1 MRFSTSVYRWA
12 MCAALV
18 AMPLWASANAT
29 DTGAVRDKL
38 DSHLQ
43 QFRQQWRSETP
54 AIPSVWPITRSA
66 TSVKADK
73 GLPVIAELGA
83 LGRQALPKALASI
96 PAAKLISISD
106 DGRWAT
112 LRVTSPSALD
122 ALANTPAIESL
133 RYEPPAIT
141 RVGSVTSRAATAMRA
156 PIALGDADADG
167 SGQRIGII
175 SDSLAVTPVVRD
187 ANTSPAS
194 GQSGILTGSRPQDS
208 GDLPLAVELIA
219 EGEEDMS
226 VDEGAAM
233 AELIHDIAPGADL
246 LFHTAGVNRF
256 QLADAIDA
264 LCTTHNSSIVVDD
277 ILFLTEAIYQDDN
290 PSQAASECYQRGVPY
305 ITAAGNEGDQSYRFV
320 YSDSAPGIDE
330 PGENRGTPSGNDLHN
345 FSPQGFPDSY
355 LSFQLPSFSSAY
367 VVLMWNQPFDSIS
380 DGRGAQIDLDLYVT
394 RAATAAALNEQ
405 SSDFVGS
412 STNQQGRT
420 GRPRGDA
427 VEFVLLETGASA
439 ETFHIAIEHFN
450 GSQDSIPQQP
460 GVPLE
465 FRLLITGADVIGTE
479 YDFNAPSIWG
489 RGHGTGVAAIG
500 AVAWWESP
508 EYFPNRYDSARIDPE
523 SFSSRGGT
531 YTIQFDTQGNYAPTQ
546 RTVPHF
552 SAADASNNTVL
563 GSPSASVA
571 PEDGEPDNYLNFYG
585 TSAAA
590 ANAAGIYAL
599 LREVHPTATPDQLRE
614 AVEDSA
620 IDVTGRRAAVGYD
633 DVSGHG
639 LMDATAA
646 SALLAT
652 RLSAGDGGA
661 TDGGTSDGGT
671 TDGGTTDG
679 GTSDGG
685 ATDGGTT
692 DGGTTDGGTT
702 DGGTSGGGATDG
714 GTGDSGSTD
723 GGTSDGTTDGGTSD
737 GGSSDGGSG
746 DTGGDQASNSG
757 SGGGGGGGAC
767 FIATA
772 AYGSYLAPDVKVLR
786 DFRDHVL
793 LPFDFG
799 QKLVAMYYHYSPP
812 IADKI
817 AASPALRSVT
827 RAALSPL
834 VYSLKYPYASLIL
847 LCGVLIA
854 LVLRRRR
861 AQAVDF

>member
-1 MRFSTSVYRWA
+1 MRFSTSVFRWA
-12 MCAALV
+12 LCAALASLPMWV
-18 AMPLWASANAT
+18 SANSEVNNT
-29 DTGAVRDKL
+29 VSGKL

-43 QFRQQWRSETP
+43 KLRQAWPQKATSNKL
-54 AIPSVWPITRSA
+54 SGPITRSS
-66 TSVKADK
+66 TSAVTDK
-73 GLPVIAELGA
+73 GLPVIAELHA
-83 LGRQALPKALASI
+83 QSHKDLPDRVSAI
-96 PAAKLISISD
+96 PAAVLESISSN
-106 DGRWAT
+106 GRWAT
-112 LRVTSPSALD
+112 LRVTSPTALE
-122 ALANTPAIESL
+122 ALASLPAVKAL

-156 PIALGDADADG
+156 PIEFGDGDADG
-167 SGQRIGII
+167 SGQRVGII
-175 SDSLAVTPVVRD
+175 SDSLAVTNVVRD
-187 ANTSPAS
+187 ANTSPALGSS
-194 GQSGILTGSRPQDS
+194 GTLTGSRPQDS
-208 GDLPLAVELIA
+208 GDLPLSVELIA

-233 AELIHDIAPGADL
+233 AELIHDIAPGAEL

-256 QLADAIDA
+256 QLADAIDV
-264 LCTTHNSSIVVDD
+264 LCTSQNSTIVVDD
-277 ILFLTEAIYQDDN
+277 ILFLTEAIYQDDS
-290 PSQAASECYQRGVPY
+290 PSQAASACYQRGVPY
-305 ITAAGNEGDQSYRFV
+305 ITAAGNEGDQSYRFI
-320 YSDSAPGIDE
+320 YSDSAPGINE
-330 PGENRGTPSGNDLHN
+330 PGENRGAPSGNDLHN

-355 LSFQLPSFSSAY
+355 LSFQLPSFSSVY

-380 DGRGAQIDLDLYVT
+380 DGRGAEIDLDLYVT
-394 RAATAAALNEQ
+394 RAAAAAALDEQ

-427 VEFVLLETGASA
+427 VEFVLVETGASA
-439 ETFHIAIEHFN
+439 ETFHIAVEHFN

-465 FRLLITGADVIGTE
+465 FRLLITGADVIDTE

-489 RGHGTGVAAIG
+489 RGHGTGVAAVG

-563 GSPSASVA
+563 GSPSVSVA

-599 LREVHPTATPDQLRE
+599 LRQVHPTATPDQLRE

-620 IDVTGRRAAVGYD
+620 IDVTGRRASVGYD

-652 RLSAGDGGA
+652 RLSADDGGATDGGA
-661 TDGGTSDGGT
+661 TDGGTTDGGSSDGGV
-671 TDGGTTDG
+671 TDGGA
-679 GTSDGG
+679 S
-685 ATDGGTT
+685 DGGTT

-702 DGGTSGGGATDG
+702 DGGATDG

-723 GGTSDGTTDGGTSD
+723 GGTSGGTTDGGASD

-746 DTGGDQASNSG
+746 DSGDTGGDQASNSGG

-793 LPFDFG
+793 LPYDFG

-827 RAALSPL
+827 RAGLSPL

-847 LCGVLIA
+847 LCGALIA
-854 LVLRRRR
+854 LVVRRRR